1 MIALSGCNSN
11 NISGL
16 EFNKF
21 SDLGKSESWY
31 ARLDN
36 PSIIEL
42 ARRENLSSD
51 NISFWDYNKDR
62 KVDMYVHCK
71 DSLDKMIIIIKIRNG
86 IAIENVALS
95 NSIIVST
102 NPPRITAGRLI
113 RIPAMNISTDAMS
126 SFIFSLLRSN
136 FDTLLN
142 PCKISLN
149 SLSMIRRYDMYLYK
163 C

>member
-1 MIALSGCNSN
+1 MVKQKLLKIMGVCLIALSGCNSN

-71 DSLDKMIIIIKIRNG
+71 DSLDKIYFND
-86 IAIENVALS
+86 L
-95 NSIIVST
+95 
-102 NPPRITAGRLI
+102 
-113 RIPAMNISTDAMS
+113 
-126 SFIFSLLRSN
+126 
-136 FDTLLN
+136 
-142 PCKISLN
+142 
-149 SLSMIRRYDMYLYK
+149 
-163 C
+163 